1 MAVFV
6 PQENMHGALRAAREH
21 TQIIQDPDIPAP
33 MVLNHDDVVKYV
45 ASREA
50 RCQEG
55 ELLTLTG
62 ITNEHIHAFWREI
75 MFSKNGAEHR
85 RLRQLIAQHYTVP
98 AVKRDRPLLRAR
110 AESLIHS
117 LPKGQP
123 FDLVSR
129 FVEPMV
135 GFGISNRAGYD
146 EKDHTRVMSWGRVVT
161 KIFVGLDA
169 SDQDWVGDGFKA
181 MSDHLDEVIAERRQA
196 PQDKV
201 LDRLITAHN
210 DGLMSYP
217 ELRAMLGNVVT
228 GGYATTQFALI
239 WLVWYLLNL
248 PEALARVRS
257 DPSLMAAARKELLRL
272 EPPVEGTFRT
282 AEQDIEAGG
291 CPFHRGETFM
301 ISIMSSN
308 RDPSLFANPDVFQL
322 DRDNRRLMSF
332 GAGPHR
338 CLGAHLANAIIEEAA
353 NVLLENAPALKL
365 ADRVEG
371 WTPADGFRDVD
382 RLMVVI

>member
-6 PQENMHGALRAAREH
+6 PQENMHGALRDARKH
-21 TQIIQDPDIPAP
+21 TQIIQDPGIPAP

-62 ITNEHIHAFWREI
+62 ITNEYIHDFWREI

-98 AVKRDRPLLRAR
+98 AVKPDRPLLRAR
-110 AESLIHS
+110 AEFLIDA
-117 LPKGQP
+117 LPEEQP
-123 FDLVSR
+123 FDLVSA
-129 FVEPMV
+129 FVEPIV
-135 GFGISNRAGYD
+135 GFGICNRAGYE
-146 EKDHTRVMSWGRVVT
+146 EKDHARVMSWGRIVT

-169 SDQDWVGDGFKA
+169 EDQGWVGDGFKA
-181 MSDHLDEVIAERRQA
+181 MFDHLDEVIAERQA
-196 PQDKV
+196 APRDEV
-201 LDRLITAHN
+201 LDRLIAAHN
-210 DGLMSYP
+210 DGLMSYQ
-217 ELRAMLGNVVT
+217 ELRAMLGNIVT
-228 GGYATTQFALI
+228 GGYATTQYALI

-248 PEALARVRS
+248 PEAMAQVRGN
-257 DPSLMAAARKELLRL
+257 PLLLEAARKELLRM

-308 RDPSLFANPDVFQL
+308 RDPGLFADPDMFQL

-353 NVLLENAPALKL
+353 SALLQKAPGLGL
-365 ADRVEG
+365 ADQVEN
-371 WTPADGFRDVD
+371 WTPADGYREVEK
-382 RLMVVI
+382 LMVTI